1 MNYSGPCFPIF
12 PYLPE
17 FVQTHDIELG
27 MPSNHPVFC
36 CLLLLLLSIFSS
48 IRVFPSESPLL
59 IRWPKYQSFSFSVS
73 PSNEYSGLI
82 SFKIDWL
89 DHVEVQ
95 GIHTLQSKA
104 LTKSGITL
112 ILVFE
117 CWALIQLFHSPR
129 LPSSKGSLVPLLFQ
143 PLECHHLLILG
154 CWYFFQQSWFHLVT
168 HPVQH
173 FA

>member
-1 MNYSGPCFPIF
+1 MTLSIFYSKAKQEKPHTHRHTHTHTHFAVQLLSSLILCDHMNYSGPCFLIF

-17 FVQTHDIELG
+17 FAHTHDIELG
-27 MPSNHPVFC
+27 MPSNHPIFC

-48 IRVFPSESPLL
+48 IRVFPSESLLL

-112 ILVFE
+112 ILVF
-117 CWALIQLFHSPR
+117 WMLSFNPTFSLSSFTLI
-129 LPSSKGSLVPLLFQ
+129 
-143 PLECHHLLILG
+143 
-154 CWYFFQQSWFHLVT
+154 
-168 HPVQH
+168 
-173 FA
+173 